1 MSLCFSHLCFLIYFP
16 IFLLALRLIMPYCY
30 LYHYV
35 QFLLNKY
42 YFCKRSVHSFL
53 GLSSNDSPHPLLG
66 SKCGLGLVFS
76 NEYNPNVVGSSSL
89 PLFSTKPVPPLP
101 SSPKKKDPCGMGFVD
116 DTGVM
121 SCTESLGF
129 ESCNETRVD
138 DDPCTEFCE
147 EDTREEWRNE
157 NRVERKRSEDKKR
170 NKKFPPPLPSLNQN
184 GQPCFYLR
192 PVRQNGRLELTEV
205 WIHRPEVL
213 RAVRENGRLRLHIVN
228 FDDCCK
234 FHEDGEEDE
243 DEAEE
248 IEHEEQEVH
257 DLHEEEEGM
266 KVEEI
271 WKYRVNEE
279 GSRRCQE
286 MVNYHRHHHGIND
299 HHSLHVW
306 RQPCLSIR

>member
-1 MSLCFSHLCFLIYFP
+1 
-16 IFLLALRLIMPYCY
+16 MPYCY

-35 QFLLNKY
+35 QLMLNKY
-42 YFCKRSVHSFL
+42 YFCMRSVHSLL
-53 GLSSNDSPHPLLG
+53 GLSNKDSPHPLLG

-89 PLFSTKPVPPLP
+89 PLFNTKPVP

-147 EDTREEWRNE
+147 EETRDEWRNKK
-157 NRVERKRSEDKKR
+157 RVERRRSEDKKR
-170 NKKFPPPLPSLNQN
+170 NNKFPPPLPSLNQN
-184 GQPCFYLR
+184 GQPYFYLR

-243 DEAEE
+243 AEE
-248 IEHEEQEVH
+248 LEHEEQEQEVH
-257 DLHEEEEGM
+257 DLHEEQEEEEEDGT

-271 WKYRVNEE
+271 WKYGVNEE